1 MSTKNKLDKNE
12 FYRQI
17 KKYCNPF
24 LKSSP
29 ININMR
35 INEDS
40 KYKIILDEFWV
51 TSDGSRGNDFVLQII
66 DTTKSG
72 YEKYVCNDI
81 KFNLDT
87 EKIYTDFQIYKFI
100 NKKLAEVLED

>member
-1 MSTKNKLDKNE
+1 MKNKLNKNE
-12 FYRQI
+12 FYSQI

-24 LKSSP
+24 LRSSP
-29 ININMR
+29 ININMQ

-51 TSDGSRGNDFVLQII
+51 TSDGSRGNDFILQII
-66 DTTKSG
+66 DTSKSG

-81 KFNLDT
+81 KFNLDE
-87 EKIYTDFQIYKFI
+87 EKIYTDFQMYKFI
-100 NKKLAEVLED
+100 NKKLEEVLEEV

>member
-1 MSTKNKLDKNE
+1 MKNKLNKNE

-66 DTTKSG
+66 DTTKNG
-72 YEKYVCNDI
+72 YEKYVCDDI
-81 KFNLDT
+81 RFNLDT
-87 EKIYTDFQIYKFI
+87 EKIFTDFQMYKWI
-100 NKKLAEVLED
+100 NKKLKEILEDK

>member
-1 MSTKNKLDKNE
+1 MKNKLNKNE
-12 FYRQI
+12 FYSQI

-24 LKSSP
+24 LRSSP

-35 INEDS
+35 INEDN

-72 YEKYVCNDI
+72 YEKYACNDI
-81 KFNLDT
+81 KFNLDE
-87 EKIYTDFQIYKFI
+87 EKIYTDFQMYKFI
-100 NKKLAEVLED
+100 NKKLEEVLEE